1 MTTTRI
7 LKQFDVKVT
16 TREATWAEIYTSALE
31 SGFTPSRASLETDKA
46 VNLIFDKIGPEREA
60 KLRSF
65 YSQDIS
71 KMPVYHRNPRESQP
85 N

>member
-16 TREATWAEIYTSALE
+16 TREATWTQIYVSALE
-31 SGFTPSRASLETDKA
+31 SGFTPSRATLETDKA
-46 VNLIFDKIGPEREA
+46 VNFIFDKIGPEREA
-60 KLRSF
+60 ELRTF
-65 YSQDIS
+65 YCQNTPEITVFHQNS
-71 KMPVYHRNPRESQP
+71 RESQP